1 MNDTLT
7 TLTLE
12 GSSFVDVPRGKHRT
26 SAKRAFVAANPHN
39 LGRPTAIESE
49 DLDNIARQLQIA
61 ALLDFERL
69 ARLKMFCRVYYFET
83 QHTAKLLETFILEG
97 TDRLQAAS
105 AVTRDCSTP
114 KTPKHVQIE
123 IRVRQTSENH
133 RIFRALSSC
142 QSHGAIRTQP
152 RIRHRSNDRV
162 DDDGQRDVRGTPTD
176 MEKRG
181 MAVARQGVDLLPS
194 GVPERLTRDV
204 PNVGTLCFDYTSN
217 IRPPEDATAPSD
229 EELHEI
235 LRAKSVLTPGRRHGG
250 RKSSDAL
257 YAFARPPCACT

>member
-1 MNDTLT
+1 
-7 TLTLE
+7 
-12 GSSFVDVPRGKHRT
+12 
-26 SAKRAFVAANPHN
+26 
-39 LGRPTAIESE
+39 
-49 DLDNIARQLQIA
+49 
-61 ALLDFERL
+61 
-69 ARLKMFCRVYYFET
+69 MFCRVYYFET

-105 AVTRDCSTP
+105 ACYARLLDAENAERMFKSR
-114 KTPKHVQIE
+114 

-142 QSHGAIRTQP
+142 QSHGTIRTQP

-162 DDDGQRDVRGTPTD
+162 DDDGTARRSRDVDGHGETCDR
-176 MEKRG
+176 R
-181 MAVARQGVDLLPS
+181 AAGVDLLPS

-235 LRAKSVLTPGRRHGG
+235 LRAKSVLMPAV
-250 RKSSDAL
+250 DAL
-257 YAFARPPCACT
+257 GGGEIVRRALRAFARPPCAVRDVDAVRTRV